1 MQTMKW
7 SAIKW
12 VTGLLSL
19 YLDAR
24 LRKPRKHRPIDI
36 IVIDI
41 IMGWSL
47 AKPYVKNIS
56 AHNEGAYDTAIKQ
69 VYYWHGTGRLQYQKD
84 GSVVDILQKILQQ
97 DGLKPFN
104 DVFDVKHGG
113 MVSISLARQRMY
125 ARIYA
130 DMHAYKG
137 VKLTER
143 YGSPR
148 FWAYYFIMAI
158 NLHAIKELGLWSRKS
173 RHEQEAV
180 WRAQGKKLWT
190 VKVTKKDGESVG
202 LFFNLGSD
210 IQGNYPILIGLKKAH
225 YDILETS
232 SYVARYE
239 CRVGSVIPISYITH
253 IEAPYSKLH
262 EVNALLDTFGY
273 GSIPVFAIEQC
284 ELFCSIKNF
293 STLVR

>member
-1 MQTMKW
+1 MKW

-12 VTGLLSL
+12 ITGLLSL

-24 LRKPRKHRPIDI
+24 LRKQRKHRPIDI
-36 IVIDI
+36 LAIDT
-41 IMGWSL
+41 IMGWIVS
-47 AKPYVKNIS
+47 KPRVKIMS
-56 AHNEGAYDTAIKQ
+56 EHDKSVYDTVAKQ
-69 VYYWHGTGRLQYQKD
+69 AFYWHGTGRLQYQKD
-84 GSVVDILQKILQQ
+84 GSVIDILQKILQQ
-97 DGLKPFN
+97 DGLRPFN

-137 VKLTER
+137 VKLTQR

-173 RHEQEAV
+173 RREQEAV

-210 IQGNYPILIGLKKAH
+210 IHGNYPILIGLKNAY
-225 YDILETS
+225 YDILATS
-232 SYVARYE
+232 DYVARYE

-253 IEAPYSKLH
+253 IEAPYSKLD
-262 EVNALLDTFGY
+262 EVNTLLDKFGQTD
-273 GSIPVFAIEQC
+273 IPVFAIEQC
-284 ELFCSIKNF
+284 ELIFSDKNF
-293 STLVR
+293 SALVG